1 MICTSCAVK
10 AGKVHGSTDV
20 NVAGLACLLLLSGS
34 VESLVALG
42 GQSESHSGEGGLFQS
57 CGAVHQSSCS
67 RGLSPFEN
75 QGDEAES
82 RLRKGFW
89 KM

>member
-1 MICTSCAVK
+1 MC
-10 AGKVHGSTDV
+10 TDV
-20 NVAGLACLLLLSGS
+20 KVAGLACLLLLSGS
-34 VESLVALG
+34 VESG
-42 GQSESHSGEGGLFQS
+42 GPQGQSESHSGEGGLFHN